1 MRTIGTRNRAR
12 SCLTWWVCIAAVT
25 ILVSTQSCAVEP
37 PPGKPKPVADIYMM
51 IGKRPI
57 WFGSTISYTVYKP
70 SKVEARFLSVSGEII
85 LVLQE
90 GEKQPG
96 QYTLPFNGTVDGGPM
111 AGFYTFELYFGD
123 DYAAKYR
130 MVVNPIDQSS

>member
-1 MRTIGTRNRAR
+1 MRAFGIRNRSR
-12 SCLTWWVCIAAVT
+12 VCLTWWVCLAAAVV
-25 ILVSTQSCAVEP
+25 IGSTQSCAVEP
-37 PPGKPKPVADIYMM
+37 PAGKPKPVVDIYMR
-51 IGKRPI
+51 IGTHSI
-57 WFGSTISYTVYKP
+57 WFGSTIGYTVYQTT
-70 SKVEARFLSVSGEII
+70 KVEARFLSVSGEII

-96 QYTLPFNGTVDGGPM
+96 QYTLPFDGTVNGGPM

-130 MVVNPIDQSS
+130 MVVIPIDQQS